1 MSVAPAPTLVLPPP
15 YAGRPDDVILRLSVR
30 QYHDMIRQA
39 ILSDDDPVELLEG
52 FLVVKMSKNP
62 PHSKS
67 TGRVQA
73 RLNAVLP
80 AGFYT
85 RAQEP
90 VTLDD
95 GEPEPD
101 VAAVRG
107 NDDMYSDRH
116 PGPADVPLVVEVAD
130 ATLARDRTLKLRSYA
145 RAGVPVY
152 WVVNLPDRQV
162 ELYSQPAPEIDPPAY
177 RQSRT
182 FNASEDVPVEIDG
195 RIVGHIS
202 VADLLP

>member
-1 MSVAPAPTLVLPPP
+1 MIQQGILT
-15 YAGRPDDVILRLSVR
+15 DDE
-30 QYHDMIRQA
+30 
-39 ILSDDDPVELLEG
+39 PVELLEG

-67 TGRVQA
+67 TGRVQRHLDT
-73 RLNAVLP
+73 RLP
-80 AGFYT
+80 GGFFT

-101 VAAVRG
+101 VAVVRG
-107 NDDMYSDRH
+107 TDEQYTTRH

-130 ATLARDRTLKLRSYA
+130 STVIRDRTMKMRSYA
-145 RAGVPVY
+145 RAGIPVY
-152 WVVNLPDRQV
+152 WIVNLLARQV
-162 ELYSQPAPEIDPPAY
+162 EVYERPTSEPPTYVLSIVLNEQDAV
-177 RQSRT
+177 SI
-182 FNASEDVPVEIDG
+182 VLDG
-195 RIVGHIS
+195 REVGRIP